1 MTIEETPLEHVVKVL
16 DVAGTGQEGA
26 HALFEGDSLYFPT
39 KRIYGGQIVAQAIM
53 AGSRTVPEGRQ
64 PNSAHAYFLRT
75 GSIEEKVGIDVE
87 TMRDGRSFSSRRAD
101 VTQSK
106 GTILTTILSY
116 QEPGQQGVKY
126 ADPMPT
132 DLPDPEDL
140 TSAKDLMRPYA
151 EKSPFA
157 DYYVTQ
163 SPFDIRHLGKTVLM
177 GVDKEA
183 VANDSGRQMVWSRT
197 DGHLDMSQTMNRA
210 LLALECDQIMMEPAL
225 RRSGLGITT
234 RGISFA
240 SIDHSMWWYQ
250 DIDLNQWH
258 LFVQDSPVADHGRS
272 LCVAKVYTQDGA
284 LAATMVQEAMIRV
297 PQDSQEKA

>member
-1 MTIEETPLEHVVKVL
+1 MTPEETPLEHVVKVL
-16 DVAGTGQEGA
+16 DVVRTGQEGA
-26 HALFEGDSLYFPT
+26 HTLFRGDSLYFPT
-39 KRIYGGQIVAQAIM
+39 KRIYGGQIVAQSVM
-53 AGSRTVPEGRQ
+53 AGSRTVPEGRL
-64 PNSAHAYFLRT
+64 PNSVHACFLRT
-75 GSIEEKVGIDVE
+75 GSIEEEVRVYVE
-87 TMRDGRSFSSRRAD
+87 TLRDGRSFSSRRTD
-101 VTQSK
+101 VLQSK
-106 GTILTTILSY
+106 GSILTTVLSY
-116 QEPGQQGVKY
+116 QESGQHGVRY
-126 ADPMPT
+126 ADPMPG

-151 EKSPFA
+151 EKSSFA

-183 VANDSGRQMVWSRT
+183 VAKDSGRQMVWSRT

-250 DIDLNQWH
+250 DIDLNKWH

-272 LCVAKVYTQDGA
+272 LCVAKVYTRDGA
-284 LAATMVQEAMIRV
+284 LASVMIQEAMIRV
-297 PQDSQEKA
+297 PQDANNKD